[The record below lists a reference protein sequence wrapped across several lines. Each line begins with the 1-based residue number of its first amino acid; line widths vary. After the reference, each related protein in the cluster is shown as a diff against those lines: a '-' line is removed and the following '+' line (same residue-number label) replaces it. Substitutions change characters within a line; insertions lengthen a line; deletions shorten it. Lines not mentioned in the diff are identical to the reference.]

1 MDNLKKIKF
10 FLLIRSQQLVLSA
23 LKENNEILFNRK
35 LLLDNLDLEE
45 SFGELEK
52 FLEDNIFK
60 LEKKFDYYIKDIN
73 LVIDSKEFI
82 TIDVS
87 TIYNFSNLE
96 NKIDGSLSNLT
107 NIRDN
112 VLKNMND
119 YNLIHMIIN
128 KFIIDKKEY
137 STIPNDNSYNNIFLE
152 ISFIC
157 LKKEISQK
165 LQKIFSKYEIYI
177 KNISY
182 FSYVNLFKKCDTDE
196 IFALTNKLINGY
208 NPKEVSF
215 IKKPQENVGFF
226 EKFFKLFN

>member
-1 MDNLKKIKF
+1 
-10 FLLIRSQQLVLSA
+10 
-23 LKENNEILFNRK
+23 
-35 LLLDNLDLEE
+35 
-45 SFGELEK
+45 
-52 FLEDNIFK
+52 
-60 LEKKFDYYIKDIN
+60 
-73 LVIDSKEFI
+73 
-82 TIDVS
+82 
-87 TIYNFSNLE
+87 
-96 NKIDGSLSNLT
+96 
-107 NIRDN
+107 
-112 VLKNMND
+112 MND

>member
-1 MDNLKKIKF
+1 M
-10 FLLIRSQQLVLSA
+10 
-23 LKENNEILFNRK
+23 E
-35 LLLDNLDLEE
+35 
-45 SFGELEK
+45 
-52 FLEDNIFK
+52 

-215 IKKPQENVGFF
+215 IQKPPENIGFF

>member
-1 MDNLKKIKF
+1 M
-10 FLLIRSQQLVLSA
+10 
-23 LKENNEILFNRK
+23 
-35 LLLDNLDLEE
+35 DNLDLEE

-52 FLEDNIFK
+52 FLEDNIFE

>member
-1 MDNLKKIKF
+1 MDNLKKRNF

-52 FLEDNIFK
+52 FLEDNIFE

>member
-52 FLEDNIFK
+52 FLEDNIFE

-87 TIYNFSNLE
+87 TIYNFSNL
-96 NKIDGSLSNLT
+96 
-107 NIRDN
+107 
-112 VLKNMND
+112 
-119 YNLIHMIIN
+119 II
-128 KFIIDKKEY
+128 FI
-137 STIPNDNSYNNIFLE
+137 
-152 ISFIC
+152 
-157 LKKEISQK
+157 
-165 LQKIFSKYEIYI
+165 
-177 KNISY
+177 
-182 FSYVNLFKKCDTDE
+182 
-196 IFALTNKLINGY
+196 
-208 NPKEVSF
+208 
-215 IKKPQENVGFF
+215 
-226 EKFFKLFN
+226 

>member
-52 FLEDNIFK
+52 FLEDNIFE

>member
-1 MDNLKKIKF
+1 MDNLKKRNF
-10 FLLIRSQQLVLSA
+10 FLLIRSQQLILSA
-23 LKENNEILFNRK
+23 LNENNEILFNRK
-35 LLLDNLDLEE
+35 ILLDNLNLEE
-45 SFGELEK
+45 SFEVLVK
-52 FLEDNIFK
+52 FLENNIFE

-87 TIYNFSNLE
+87 SIYNFDNIE
-96 NKIDGSLSNLT
+96 NKIEGSLSNLS
-107 NIRDN
+107 NIKDN
-112 VLKNMND
+112 VLKSMND
-119 YNLIHMIIN
+119 YDLIHMIIN

-137 STIPNDNSYNNIFLE
+137 SIMPIDSSYNNVFLE
-152 ISFIC
+152 IRFIC
-157 LKKEISQK
+157 LKKNVTQK

-182 FSYVNLFKKCDTDE
+182 FSYVNLFKKHDTDD
-196 IFALTNKLINGY
+196 IFILADKLINGY

-215 IKKPQENVGFF
+215 IQKPPENVGFF

>member
-1 MDNLKKIKF
+1 MDNLKKRNF

-23 LKENNEILFNRK
+23 LNENNEILFNRK
-35 LLLDNLDLEE
+35 ILLDNLNLEE
-45 SFGELEK
+45 SFEVLVK
-52 FLEDNIFK
+52 FLENNIFE

-87 TIYNFSNLE
+87 SIYNFDNIE
-96 NKIDGSLSNLT
+96 NKVEGSLSNLS
-107 NIRDN
+107 NIKEN
-112 VLKNMND
+112 VLKSMND
-119 YNLIHMIIN
+119 YDLIHMIIN

-137 STIPNDNSYNNIFLE
+137 STIPVDSSYNNVFLE

-157 LKKEISQK
+157 LKKNITQK
-165 LQKIFSKYEIYI
+165 LQKILSKYEIYI

-182 FSYVNLFKKCDTDE
+182 FSYVNLFKKHDTDD
-196 IFALTNKLINGY
+196 IFVLADKLINGH

-215 IKKPQENVGFF
+215 IKKPPENVGFF

>member
-52 FLEDNIFK
+52 FLEDNIFE

-215 IKKPQENVGFF
+215 IQKPPENIGFF